1 MISEQKVEAALDYL
15 NKSSQLYGEV
25 CGLVELRAHNIK
37 IYRSMAF
44 LEAAGTVAEREAKA
58 WVIPTVRTAVDE
70 HADAVA
76 ERWTIQTKRK
86 AAELTCEIWR
96 SQNATSRAKVF

>member
-1 MISEQKVEAALDYL
+1 MITEQKVEAALDYL

-25 CGLVELRAHNIK
+25 CGLVELRSHNIK
-37 IYRSMAF
+37 IFRSMAF
-44 LEAAGTVAEREAKA
+44 LEAAGTVAERAAKA

-76 ERWTIQTKRK
+76 EKQTIFTKR
-86 AAELTCEIWR
+86 AAASLTIEVWR
-96 SQNATSRAKVF
+96 SQHASSRAKVF